1 MRSFHGYLLAISVGT
16 VLALLA
22 SESTSGEDYCK
33 WTDENGVVHFAE
45 KCPENVESATIATE
59 SERTESQ
66 IKAAEEHTKSLLTEQ
81 AKHKQAREIPTA
93 PESKTPDVDS
103 HQSAHDDA
111 VDFSQMSADQ
121 LEVLCEEERE
131 KRLAPEREQ
140 LIQDCINIKRKSP
153 GYCER
158 HYSDYG
164 AAAKLETGNVRP
176 ALYMDLPECVA
187 AWEAR
192 RR

>member
-1 MRSFHGYLLAISVGT
+1 MQNIHRYVLAIPAAT
-16 VLALLA
+16 FLALL
-22 SESTSGEDYCK
+22 TPGDTFGEDYCK

-45 KCPENVESATIATE
+45 KCPENVKSATVATV
-59 SERTESQ
+59 SKRTESQ
-66 IKAAEEHTKSLLTEQ
+66 IIAAEEHTKSLLTEQ
-81 AKHKQAREIPTA
+81 AKHKEASEKPTG
-93 PESKTPDVDS
+93 PEVSTPDVDS
-103 HQSAHDDA
+103 HHPAHQDA
-111 VDFSQMSADQ
+111 MDFSQMSTDQ
-121 LEVLCEEERE
+121 LEVLCEQERE

-158 HYSDYG
+158 YYSDYG
-164 AAAKLETGNVRP
+164 AAAKLETGYVRP